1 MRDDYS
7 PKPAF
12 GAYRALVSK
21 LSLRVKPPPSV
32 KGPRRAPLF
41 LVARCYRRGVYALV
55 RGAGLRK
62 AKRVRFRARGVRAL
76 DEGRPWR
83 RHIRLRPTVRR
94 VLVRVSASV
103 EFPRRPG
110 AYLRRGIRCRI
121 RD

>member
-12 GAYRALVSK
+12 DSYRALVSR
-21 LSLRVKPPPSV
+21 LSLRSKPPPSV
-32 KGPRRAPLF
+32 HGPRREPFF

-55 RGAGLRK
+55 RGTGMRK
-62 AKRVRFRARGVRAL
+62 AKRVRFRARGVKAV

-83 RHIRLRPTVRR
+83 RHIRLAPTRHRVRIR
-94 VLVRVSASV
+94 VRARV
-103 EFPRRPG
+103 EFRRRPG
-110 AYLRRGIRCRI
+110 AHLERGIRCRI